1 MASAD
6 IRFTLSG
13 GEAAGG
19 LMRFEPEGMLQGSVQ
34 VVPQEDIRCNAVRI
48 RLQWHTE
55 GRGTRDEGIAAEI
68 PMAPQGTLQARV
80 PLSQQFNI
88 ILPKAPWSYAGHYIN
103 IVWELKVTI
112 DIPMASDLNATQ
124 AFILAPGRDLR

>member
-13 GEAAGG
+13 GEAVGG
-19 LMRFEPEGMLQGSVQ
+19 LMRFEPGGVLQGNVQ
-34 VVPQEDIRCNAVRI
+34 VIPQEDIKCNSVRI

-55 GRGTRDEGIAAEI
+55 GRGDRDEGLAAEI
-68 PMAPQGTLQARV
+68 PMAQQGTLQANA

-103 IVWELKVTI
+103 IIWELKVTI
-112 DIPMASDLNATQ
+112 DIPLAPDINAAQ
-124 AFILAPGRDLR
+124 PFVLAPGRA

>member
-1 MASAD
+1 MAGAD

-13 GEAAGG
+13 GEPVEG
-19 LMRFEPEGMLQGSVQ
+19 LMRFEPGAMLQGQVQ
-34 VVPQEDIRCNAVRI
+34 VTPQDDIRCNAVRI

-55 GRGTRDEGIAAEI
+55 GRGIRDEGVAAEI
-68 PMAPQGTLQARV
+68 PMAGQGTLQASV

-103 IVWELKVTI
+103 IIWELKVTI
-112 DIPMASDLNATQ
+112 DIPLASDINAAQ
-124 AFILAPGRDLR
+124 PFILAPGRR